1 MPGGALHA
9 RMASLLLPA
18 MDQWRRNSL
27 VIIVSVF
34 LLARASDAFLSGTLS
49 DGAGRLNVSALEYG
63 QLWQSW
69 KSTHGRSYV
78 TIVEELERY
87 VIWRANQAF
96 IDYHNSYAHKLGFT
110 LRMNQF
116 GDLVSICLLNGGYSS
131 KERCSLPRETIPS

>member
-1 MPGGALHA
+1 MPGGSLRA
-9 RMASLLLPA
+9 RMASFLLRPA
-18 MDQWRRNSL
+18 MDRRWRTTL
-27 VIIVSVF
+27 VIIISVF
-34 LLARASDAFLSGTLS
+34 LLVRVNGALLGGTLS

-63 QLWQSW
+63 QLWQTW

-116 GDLVSICLLNGGYSS
+116 GDLVSTCLL
-131 KERCSLPRETIPS
+131 KQRI